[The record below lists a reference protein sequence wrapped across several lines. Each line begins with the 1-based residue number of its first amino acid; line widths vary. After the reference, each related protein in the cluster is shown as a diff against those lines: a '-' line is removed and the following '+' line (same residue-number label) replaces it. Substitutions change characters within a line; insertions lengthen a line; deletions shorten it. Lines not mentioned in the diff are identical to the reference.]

1 MAYIGSARIDERGKI
16 SGGKAGDQKQS
27 SVPDYTGEVSQ
38 QKFYIHKKG
47 WYILRPKSLEIASRI
62 ANAMITA
69 CNNPHLGYNQNN
81 RLGII
86 KYGTSSNVNTECDC
100 SSLVRECVKEATGK
114 DPGNFNTSN
123 EVAALMKTGL
133 FDLIEYR
140 NTMPL
145 YAGDIL
151 VTKTKGHTGIV
162 TKGDKS
168 NIETVAREVIDG
180 KWGTGSERKRRLT
193 QAGYDYNAVQAEVN
207 RLLK

>member
-1 MAYIGSARIDERGKI
+1 MAYIGSARLDERGKI

-27 SVPDYTGEVSQ
+27 SVPDYIGEVSQ

-47 WYILRPKSLEIASRI
+47 WYILRPKSPEIASRI

-145 YAGDIL
+145 CAGDIL
-151 VTKTKGHTGIV
+151 VTKTKGHTAIV

-193 QAGYDYNAVQAEVN
+193 QAEYDYNAVQAEVN